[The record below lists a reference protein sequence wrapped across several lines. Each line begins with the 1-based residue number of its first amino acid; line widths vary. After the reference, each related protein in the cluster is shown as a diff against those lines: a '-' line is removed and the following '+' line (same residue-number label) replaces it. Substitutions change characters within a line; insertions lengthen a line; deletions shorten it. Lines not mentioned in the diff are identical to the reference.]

1 VPDWRATARN
11 TFISFC
17 YIPLDIS
24 KLFGYSLV
32 DGSPVS
38 VPATAGEASGATV
51 APHKSGLLA
60 WFQKLLPVE
69 VFQAA
74 LQQAQVRENNRVYNS
89 AVVVWLM
96 ICQRWQAQGT
106 LESAVLELLGGLPGS
121 FWPQP
126 GKRLEPAAEE
136 GGRRLSQE
144 TGAYHK
150 ARQALSLP
158 VVEPCC
164 DHAFQQ

>member
-1 VPDWRATARN
+1 
-11 TFISFC
+11 
-17 YIPLDIS
+17 L
-24 KLFGYSLV
+24 
-32 DGSPVS
+32 
-38 VPATAGEASGATV
+38 
-51 APHKSGLLA
+51 
-60 WFQKLLPVE
+60 FQKLLPVE

-89 AVVVWLM
+89 AVVVGLM

-144 TGAYHK
+144 TGAYNK

>member
-89 AVVVWLM
+89 AVVVG
-96 ICQRWQAQGT
+96 ADD
-106 LESAVLELLGGLPGS
+106 LPALAGA
-121 FWPQP
+121 
-126 GKRLEPAAEE
+126 GYAGERGVRVA
-136 GGRRLSQE
+136 RR
-144 TGAYHK
+144 A
-150 ARQALSLP
+150 ARQLLA
-158 VVEPCC
+158 
-164 DHAFQQ
+164 AAR